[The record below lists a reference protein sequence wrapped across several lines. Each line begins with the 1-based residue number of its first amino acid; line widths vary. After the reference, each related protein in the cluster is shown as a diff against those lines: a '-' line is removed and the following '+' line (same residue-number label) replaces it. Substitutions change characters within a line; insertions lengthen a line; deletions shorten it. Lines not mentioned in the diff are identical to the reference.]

1 MHHDYNDIISRISI
15 PPLWW
20 DEYAVPRFDDFK
32 PGRNACIYAD
42 EIVFLHIQCQGC
54 GHDFRVCMSSSKMS
68 RLNLA
73 KCTDGEIVYRPSM
86 AEAVAHGDIH
96 YGDPPNYCCA
106 AGSTMN
112 SIPRRVLEFW
122 ERGVGL
128 DWERRHDLEVD
139 IDPDWAKV

>member
-1 MHHDYNDIISRISI
+1 MHHHYDDIISRISI

-32 PGRNACIYAD
+32 PGKHAYIYAD

-54 GHDFRVCMSSSKMS
+54 GHDLRVCMSSSKM
-68 RLNLA
+68 RRIDLP
-73 KCTDGEIVYRPSM
+73 KCSEGEIVYHPSL
-86 AEAVAHGDIH
+86 AEQVEQGLIH

-106 AGSTMN
+106 AGATMN

-122 ERGVGL
+122 EQKRFV
-128 DWERRHDLEVD
+128 WERHPELE
-139 IDPDWAKV
+139 IEIEPDWARA